1 MLAGINISMAQQL
14 INTGTVAND
23 GTGQTLRTA
32 FQKVNSNFT
41 ELYGNIAG
49 TPDATA
55 NTVVQRD
62 GTGGIAVTTIT
73 YRNSY
78 ANQLVFPTANAD
90 VNTGTVVYS
99 DSDDALFYS
108 NGTAWVQTID
118 NRANVVAVPNDLT
131 VVGTA
136 VIGDTSAT
144 ANTVLTLTSTTGA
157 LLLPRMT
164 TTQRDAMTAVN
175 GMIIYNTTDDQ
186 FQGYGASSWG
196 NIALS

>member
-1 MLAGINISMAQQL
+1 MAQQL

-62 GTGGIAVTTIT
+62 ETGGIAVTTIT

-186 FQGYGASSWG
+186 FQGYGAGSWG

>member
-49 TPDATA
+49 TPDAVP

-62 GTGGIAVTTIT
+62 DTGGVAVTTLS

-99 DSDDALFYS
+99 QSDQALFYS

-118 NRANVVAVPNDLT
+118 NRANVVAVPNNLT
-131 VVGTA
+131 VAGVAAIGT
-136 VIGDTSAT
+136 GSAT

-157 LLLPRMT
+157 LLLPRMST
-164 TTQRDAMTAVN
+164 SQRDAMTAVD
-175 GMIIYNTTDDQ
+175 GMLIYNTTVNK
-186 FQGYGASSWG
+186 FQGHAAGSWG
-196 NIALS
+196 NLTLS

>member
-186 FQGYGASSWG
+186 FQGYGAGSWG

>member
-1 MLAGINISMAQQL
+1 MAQQL
-14 INTGTVAND
+14 INTGIVPND

-49 TPDATA
+49 TPEATA

-62 GTGGIAVTTIT
+62 ENGDIAVNAIT

-78 ANQLVFPTANAD
+78 ANQLAFPSANAD

-99 DSDDALFYS
+99 ESDQALFYS
-108 NGTAWVQTID
+108 NGSAWVRTID
-118 NRANVVAVPNDLT
+118 NKSNTVSVPNDIT
-131 VVGTA
+131 VAGVA
-136 VIGDTSAT
+136 SIGNTTIT
-144 ANTVLTLTSTTGA
+144 ANTVLSLTSTTGA
-157 LLLPRMT
+157 LLLPRMS

-175 GMIIYNTTDDQ
+175 GMLIYNTTVNK
-186 FQGYGASSWG
+186 FQGYGAGAWG
-196 NIALS
+196 NIALT

>member
-1 MLAGINISMAQQL
+1 MAQQL